1 MVSFSKK
8 IHKAQDKFFD
18 LFIILSYIS
27 YGLILLGVS
36 TQKPE
41 YLTYLDNIIQV
52 YISLFLIIRF
62 NPFRK
67 LTFTNLDRKIAF
79 SAGLFLFTTTTINS
93 VFVSYFDEI
102 SNYFKNLFGIKGNT
116 LIDNIGIKG
125 IGDLTEILRLRI

>member
-41 YLTYLDNIIQV
+41 YLIYLDNIIQV